1 MRAVTEETL
10 AQSIQAL
17 GYRLEPSEVAWLT
30 QRVGH
35 GQTVQRSTMA
45 AAHIDWPALLQDH
58 RCAVLE
64 MLCCI
69 LVSKPEPSRGC
80 KSIMVHGLVRHP
92 PVGLLR
98 MIARWGSPPQG
109 HGLGMSTSPC
119 LTRGWG
125 REIWLA
131 AARKVFEGIG
141 STPGTGRV
149 TSEGLVELLRRKLP
163 AEEVESAV
171 EAAMIDAGYA
181 GEAPHEA
188 AGS

>member
-1 MRAVTEETL
+1 MCRHDEAVTEETL

-58 RCAVLE
+58 RCAVSADLSYDVRSPSDCRSIRS
-64 MLCCI
+64 LGCSDTRLGVCCAS
-69 LVSKPEPSRGC
+69 LPVQGLFTSTPGSSLTHGC
-80 KSIMVHGLVRHP
+80 V
-92 PVGLLR
+92 
-98 MIARWGSPPQG
+98 
-109 HGLGMSTSPC
+109 
-119 LTRGWG
+119 

-181 GEAPHEA
+181 GEAFSGPA
-188 AGS
+188 DC